1 MASKDNSDNNSMA
14 EEVFRL
20 YGVAN
25 DLSVKVNELEYQLY
39 ELLKDSEKIGRTFSR
54 TIHFVSQN

>member
-1 MASKDNSDNNSMA
+1 MSNNKDDMT

-25 DLSVKVNELEYQLY
+25 DLSVQVNELEYQLD
-39 ELLKDSEKIGRTFSR
+39 ELLKASEKTGRTFSR